1 MCVCTYVY
9 VLFTN
14 VCDVAAV
21 SAMLAARGD
30 GFVVVGGREGEVVE
44 VGGVD
49 VAGKCLKSTLRM

>member
-1 MCVCTYVY
+1 MCVYIYLTI
-9 VLFTN
+9 TN
-14 VCDVAAV
+14 VFDVAAV

-30 GFVVVGGREGEVVE
+30 GLVVVGGKEGEVVE